1 MTDVSALEKAQLLE
15 RVSEEATWAVLG
27 LDAAVKGRVIV
38 QAVGDGSLDDL
49 TSQLKD
55 DQVCCA
61 PLYDVTWG
69 FIDVGGVHSVCA
81 CVRETVFTTW
91 HRPEVAELACRVSAS
106 EASTVCIHPGKC
118 GPCCGGFFP
127 FVSF

>member
-61 PLYDVTWG
+61 LYM
-69 FIDVGGVHSVCA
+69 I
-81 CVRETVFTTW
+81 
-91 HRPEVAELACRVSAS
+91 
-106 EASTVCIHPGKC
+106 
-118 GPCCGGFFP
+118 
-127 FVSF
+127 